1 MPPELV
7 LNLLSKKW
15 IYAQV
20 PPINGTRKGTILH
33 HRLSW
38 SMITKMPTQAQMTN
52 KNKITI
58 ISHIGNF
65 FFAGA
70 IAIRTGPAGTWPE

>member
-38 SMITKMPTQAQMTN
+38 SIQTN
-52 KNKITI
+52 KAGIPSVIPSVIQHINAHKAMTMIIRITI
-58 ISHIGNF
+58 NLIILF
-65 FFAGA
+65 
-70 IAIRTGPAGTWPE
+70 WLELL